1 MILKKNSLAGL
12 AILSLVVST
21 ALYAADDGGAGD
33 GSRKRRRGD
42 AKPMCASSTLS
53 DTIETKAILPL
64 QDHLKLDDF
73 LMAVTRDHD
82 FDRAEAI
89 LESLNPSIE
98 LIEKLQLL
106 GIVVAAGSERLLL
119 NFIQRGVSTNT
130 MVAGEIPLV
139 CLACVRGFYAIVEMH
154 LEHGNDANELF
165 QYSTLGQVSLMY
177 LAANDGF
184 RNIIELL
191 LAHGAN
197 PTLESEGGF
206 MPYQLIPPAKY
217 SATRKWLKELTH
229 THPDYAT
236 VKSTGRRAL
245 AEQAL
250 AATDLGGG
258 ASGGSGCGSAD

>member
-1 MILKKNSLAGL
+1 
-12 AILSLVVST
+12 
-21 ALYAADDGGAGD
+21 
-33 GSRKRRRGD
+33 
-42 AKPMCASSTLS
+42 
-53 DTIETKAILPL
+53 
-64 QDHLKLDDF
+64 
-73 LMAVTRDHD
+73 
-82 FDRAEAI
+82 
-89 LESLNPSIE
+89 
-98 LIEKLQLL
+98 
-106 GIVVAAGSERLLL
+106 
-119 NFIQRGVSTNT
+119 

-206 MPYQLIPPAKY
+206 MAYQLIPPAKY
-217 SATRKWLKELTH
+217 PATRKWLKELTL
-229 THPDYAT
+229 THPDYTT
-236 VKSTGRRAL
+236 VKTTGRRAL

-250 AATDLGGG
+250 AAADLGSGS
-258 ASGGSGCGSAD
+258 ASGGSGDGAE